1 MGYDQQ
7 CLGLKIWKW
16 LIRHL
21 MAFFTRK
28 LMINH
33 WIWGYI
39 LIFTHKVWPALNGDI
54 SWFNL
59 SHLVVSMCFQLYFF
73 IRDCGLYGLS
83 SMFEGGG
90 SQPAINQKCPWW
102 IPPVSQKACQ
112 TLWRHVE
119 NALQFQSLYSINT
132 PNNLHTSR
140 WYFFLVGIMFW
151 EQPLDHL
158 VAEVSMCS
166 PTQWYIAKTRRS
178 YGAWFWWEHLQHI
191 MATSYPGDPCN

>member
-1 MGYDQQ
+1 MITSCWRWPTEEGPVPSLWPARGSLWWRLAFTKNCAFNQQTSGEHGNIWNKNWDLSMGYDQQ

-83 SMFEGGG
+83 SMFEGVALNQQSIRNVHGG
-90 SQPAINQKCPWW
+90 Y
-102 IPPVSQKACQ
+102 
-112 TLWRHVE
+112 
-119 NALQFQSLYSINT
+119 LQCHKKHAKHCGDMLKMRFNFSLYT
-132 PNNLHTSR
+132 L
-140 WYFFLVGIMFW
+140 
-151 EQPLDHL
+151 
-158 VAEVSMCS
+158 
-166 PTQWYIAKTRRS
+166 
-178 YGAWFWWEHLQHI
+178 
-191 MATSYPGDPCN
+191 